1 MAYDF
6 KETES
11 RILQFWEKNKI
22 YQKTKEKN
30 KSGKPFYFLEG
41 PPYTSGKVHIGTAW
55 NKSLKD
61 SLLRYK
67 RMQGF
72 DVWDRSGYD
81 MHGLPTENA
90 TEKKLGIKGKEE
102 IVKLG
107 VEKFVNECEEL
118 CIKNMNQMTED
129 FKLIGVSLDW
139 EDPYQPITREYMN
152 GVWWLIKKVNEKK
165 RLYKGLRTMHWDAA
179 TATAVAKHE
188 LEYQSVTD
196 DSIYLKF
203 PVKGEENTFFVIWTT
218 TPWTIPLNLAIMVSP
233 KITYQFCKV
242 ENETWILA
250 KDLASKVVNEIAEKD
265 FTVEKT
271 VTGKE
276 LEGMSYAHPY
286 EDEIP
291 FFKNNPNKKMHTVLL
306 SAEHVTTESGT
317 GLVHCAPGCG
327 PEDYEVGHKNGLT
340 PYNAVNEHGV
350 FEDCGPFTDLVAKTD
365 DKKFIEHFEKEN
377 IVIAVKR
384 YTHDYPYGE
393 RSHEPVI
400 FRTTA
405 QWFFKVEDIKKDMI
419 AANNKINWV
428 PKAAYNA
435 FNAWLENLRDNSITK
450 QRFWGT
456 PAPIWEA
463 EDGEYI
469 VVGSFEELEELSGQK
484 IEKLHK
490 PWIDEVTITKNG
502 KVFKRIPDIL
512 DVWIDAGSASW
523 NCLYFPGRK
532 DLFEKLFPA
541 DFILEGIDQ
550 IRGWFNLLM
559 VGSMLGFEK
568 PSFKNVYMHGFLQD
582 AQGRKMSKSLG
593 NYILPSEVIEKYGA
607 DTLRYYL
614 SGGANPG
621 LDLNYNF
628 EDMKL
633 KYKNLNVLV
642 NLQNYFLNLVKTT
655 NLQPGKINKD
665 KIELEE
671 EYILAKLQKILQKT
685 TDAYDAYHLN
695 ETPHYV
701 ESMFLETSRTYVQQI
716 RDKVTLGTKEEKQ
729 IVINVLYE
737 ILLTTLKIFA
747 PTAPFLTEEL
757 YQQLKK
763 TFDLPEE
770 SVHHCTW
777 PKINEAFIDDPL
789 VAEVETAKSVIQ
801 GILAGREKLRL
812 GVRWPLK
819 EVIVVTSNKEIED
832 AVAKLNTTIEKQ
844 TNVRDIKV
852 RAKLHDMK
860 ETMKPNFKHIGVDF
874 KQQSKDVIKALQ
886 EASQILVMKNINE
899 KGKHILHL
907 KEDIEITKEH
917 ITIERSFP
925 EQYIEISMKHAD
937 IYIDKTRTRELDA
950 EGYAREVMRKIQTIR
965 KEGGLEKNDSI
976 NIIFATTDDELKEA
990 VKKHQVDI
998 EEKCGIK
1005 TLTFSTELGEEEKI
1019 KGKIYSIS
1027 YEKL

>member
-22 YQKTKEKN
+22 YQKTKEKC

-90 TEKKLGIKGKEE
+90 TEKKLGIKGKEQ
-102 IVKLG
+102 ILKYG
-107 VEKFVNECEEL
+107 VEKFINECEDL
-118 CIKNMNQMTED
+118 CIKNMHEMNKD
-129 FKLIGVSLDW
+129 FANIGVSLDW
-139 EDPYQPITREYMN
+139 EDSYQPITREYMN
-152 GVWWLIKKVNEKK
+152 GVWWLIKKANEKK

-196 DSIYLKF
+196 DSIYLKL
-203 PVKGEENTFFVIWTT
+203 PLKDDPKTFLVIWTT
-218 TPWTIPLNLAIMVSP
+218 TPWTIPFNLAIMVNP
-233 KITYQFCKV
+233 DITYQFCKV

-271 VTGKE
+271 VKGKE
-276 LEGMSYAHPY
+276 LEGIQYTHPY
-286 EDEIP
+286 ENEIP
-291 FFKNNPNKKMHTVLL
+291 FFKKNPNKKMHTVLL

-327 PEDYEVGHKNGLT
+327 PEDYEVGHKNGLM
-340 PYNAVNEHGV
+340 PYNAVNEQGV
-350 FEDCGPFTDLVAKTD
+350 FEDCGPFTDFIAKKD
-365 DKKFIEHFEKEN
+365 DKKFIEHFEDAN
-377 IVIAVKR
+377 AIIAVKK

-400 FRTTA
+400 FRTTS
-405 QWFFKVEDIKKDMI
+405 QWFFKVEDMKQDMI

-490 PWIDEVTITKNG
+490 PWIDEITINKNG
-502 KVFKRIPDIL
+502 KTFKRIPDIL

-523 NCLYFPGRK
+523 NCLYFPRRK

-607 DTLRYYL
+607 DTLRYYT

-671 EYILAKLQKILQKT
+671 EYILAKLQQILQKT
-685 TDAYDAYHLN
+685 TEAYDMYHLN
-695 ETPHYV
+695 EVPHYV

-770 SVHHCTW
+770 SIHHCAW
-777 PKINEAFIDDPL
+777 PKVDESFVDNNL
-789 VAEVETAKSVIQ
+789 VSEVEMAKSVIQ
-801 GILAGREKLRL
+801 GILAGREKLRM

-819 EVIVVTSNKEIED
+819 EVIVVTSNKDIED

-860 ETMKPNFKHIGVDF
+860 ETMKPNFKQIGVGF

-886 EASQILVMKNINE
+886 DASQILVMKNINE

-907 KEDIEITKEH
+907 KEDIEITEEH

-925 EQYIEISMKHAD
+925 EQYIEINMKHAD
-937 IYIDKTRTRELDA
+937 IYVDKTRTKELDA
-950 EGYAREVMRKIQTIR
+950 EGYAREIMRKIQTIR
-965 KEGGLEKNDSI
+965 KEGGLEKNDTI
-976 NIIFATTDDELKEA
+976 NVTFATADTELKEA
-990 VKKHQVDI
+990 VEAHQSNIV
-998 EEKCGIK
+998 EKCGIK
-1005 TLTFSTELGEEEKI
+1005 SFAFSTEITEEEKI
-1019 KGKIYSIS
+1019 KGKVYSVS
-1027 YEKL
+1027 YQKL